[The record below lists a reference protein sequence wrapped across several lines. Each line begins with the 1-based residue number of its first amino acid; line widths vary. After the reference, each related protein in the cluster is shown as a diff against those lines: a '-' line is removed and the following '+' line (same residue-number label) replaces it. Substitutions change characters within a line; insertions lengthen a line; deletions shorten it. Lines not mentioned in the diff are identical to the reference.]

1 MAVPQTCR
9 VGDDSHSVSR
19 RHVQPYFWWSL
30 STHASDGGQI
40 YVLVEE
46 GVDQS
51 RRCAPP
57 RSKDPPSDATQ
68 CAASVFTAC
77 FRWLKAFSQKYLIVG
92 IRMLACSSQHVIFNF
107 KLLHLNMVDPRFFV
121 ETQKETHQFWEPFFK
136 THTHT
141 HAPTSFHSLQALA
154 MSFGPAIQLVAGCD
168 VGSGH
173 ESRGIFHVHFILWV
187 P

>member
-1 MAVPQTCR
+1 MFLLKRGLTKAE
-9 VGDDSHSVSR
+9 D
-19 RHVQPYFWWSL
+19 
-30 STHASDGGQI
+30 
-40 YVLVEE
+40 VLLPEARIHQVM
-46 GVDQS
+46 
-51 RRCAPP
+51 RPNAP
-57 RSKDPPSDATQ
+57 A
-68 CAASVFTAC
+68 AASVFTAC
-77 FRWLKAFSQKYLIVG
+77 FRWLKAFSQKYLNVG

-107 KLLHLNMVDPRFFV
+107 KLLHFNMVDPRFFV
-121 ETQKETHQFWEPFFK
+121 VTQKETHQFWEPFFK